1 MQATDLGADPGRD
14 VAPAICDGQPTSSG
28 AGGEQSTPSGA
39 IAFLGPAACEG
50 GFVIHDEETLTS
62 TDDGD
67 QIHVSLDAEACRPA
81 RMGWSTRSS
90 ARIS

>member
-1 MQATDLGADPGRD
+1 MSRPRSAMVSQPHLELD
-14 VAPAICDGQPTSSG
+14 VSKVR
-28 AGGEQSTPSGA
+28 
-39 IAFLGPAACEG
+39 LAALSRFSARPHARG